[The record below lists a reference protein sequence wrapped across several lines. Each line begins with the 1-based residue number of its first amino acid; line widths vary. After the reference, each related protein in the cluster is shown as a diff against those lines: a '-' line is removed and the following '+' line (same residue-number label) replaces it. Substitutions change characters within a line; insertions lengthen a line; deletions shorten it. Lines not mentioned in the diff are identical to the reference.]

1 MSAAAPVA
9 MTVDPRPT
17 LDKVLLATDLTGAS
31 AAATDEAFALAQRL
45 GAALLVV
52 SVIDPGS
59 LRLPGGRW
67 TERVDQVRARREA
80 AAEHLID
87 RGRGLGVPVQCLVW
101 VGDPGESIVEAADA
115 EGADMIL
122 VGSHGRG
129 AVGRVLLGSVSD
141 FVVRH
146 ANCPV
151 LVVRQRRERPP
162 VSTPVGAQ
170 PRDQRV

>member
-1 MSAAAPVA
+1 MTVAAAVL
-9 MTVDPRPT
+9 MSLDTRPA
-17 LDKVLLATDLTGAS
+17 LDKVVLATDLTAAS
-31 AAATDEAFALAQRL
+31 AAATDEAFELAHRL

-80 AAEHLID
+80 AAEHLVE
-87 RGRGLGVPVQCLVW
+87 RGLGLGVPVECLVW
-101 VGDPGESIVEAADA
+101 VGDPGEAIVDAADA
-115 EGADMIL
+115 EDADLIV
-122 VGSHGRG
+122 VGSHGRSG
-129 AVGRVLLGSVSD
+129 VGRVLLGSVSD

-151 LVVRQRRERPP
+151 LVVRQRRERAPA
-162 VSTPVGAQ
+162 G
-170 PRDQRV
+170 

>member
-1 MSAAAPVA
+1 MTAVASAPTTAVR
-9 MTVDPRPT
+9 RPT
-17 LDKVLLATDLTGAS
+17 LEKLLLATDLTPSS
-31 AAATDEAFALAQRL
+31 AAATDEAFALAQGL

-52 SVIDPGS
+52 SVIDPRA

-67 TERVDQVRARREA
+67 AERVDQVRARREA
-80 AAEHLID
+80 AAEHLVE

-101 VGDPGESIVEAADA
+101 VGEPGESIVEAADA
-115 EGADMIL
+115 EDADLIL

-129 AVGRVLLGSVSD
+129 GVGRVLLGSVSD

-151 LVVRQRRERPP
+151 LVVRQRRDRPP
-162 VSTPVGAQ
+162 VG
-170 PRDQRV
+170 